1 MAYFRQNNP
10 NPDDIYP
17 IEEEEEEYNDG
28 FDELTD
34 EEIPEITEDERK
46 ERRMS
51 HIRMA
56 IGAGN
61 LFGIIAGTVL
71 ILILLGLI
79 FSIIHFVMNDMARN
93 FSLFQ
98 TNF

>member
-1 MAYFRQNNP
+1 MTYFKQNQS
-10 NPDDIYP
+10 NPDHLYSL
-17 IEEEEEEYNDG
+17 EEAEKNYNDG
-28 FDELTD
+28 FDELEE
-34 EEIPEITEDERK
+34 EEIPEITEDEIREK
-46 ERRMS
+46 RMNR
-51 HIRMA
+51 IRMA